1 MTRIEGVIRTVHRH
15 AACVGGA
22 IRPDNLASMVTGSE
36 GDMVVTTVEGHRLR
50 SVIASVDDYLMN
62 LGIAEEICTLASD

>member
-1 MTRIEGVIRTVHRH
+1 MTRIEGVIRTVHGN

-22 IRPDNLASMVTGSE
+22 IRPDNLASMATSWE
-36 GDMVVTTVEGHRLR
+36 NDMVVTTVEGHRLR

-62 LGIAEEICTLASD
+62 LGIAEEICTFASD

>member
-1 MTRIEGVIRTVHRH
+1 MTRIEGVIRTVHEN

-22 IRPDNLASMVTGSE
+22 IRPDNLASMVTTWE
-36 GDMVVTTVEGHRLR
+36 DDRVVTAVEGHRLR

-62 LGIAEEICTLASD
+62 LSIAEDLCTYASD